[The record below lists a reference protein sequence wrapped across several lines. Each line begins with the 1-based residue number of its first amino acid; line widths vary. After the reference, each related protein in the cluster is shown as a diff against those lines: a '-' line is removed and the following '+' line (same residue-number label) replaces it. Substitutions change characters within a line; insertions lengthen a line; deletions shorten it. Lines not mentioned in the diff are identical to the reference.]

1 MSNNC
6 RPKSCLVKKKKRK
19 KNWKTPES
27 SNKEYLTKERRR
39 RSLFPSQSIKLIM
52 WHNLSETCKSSI
64 NAIAI
69 SVLLPLHTLS
79 HFYPLSARRIQRVDS
94 AVSIQPAILFSSPS
108 DATVLNSPE
117 SGGKRQEEHKGRERE
132 GEFWFPPR
140 KNGSVSQGVREP
152 IRNALT
158 TRCQRF
164 RARFRRNV
172 GTCAY
177 PTRNHVRR
185 EIELVVPQGREG
197 GLSIERARGSQ
208 VRFSAD

>member
-1 MSNNC
+1 MS
-6 RPKSCLVKKKKRK
+6 REKKKRK
-19 KNWKTPES
+19 KNWKTLES
-27 SNKEYLTKERRR
+27 SNLTKERRR

-117 SGGKRQEEHKGRERE
+117 SGGKRQEEYKERE
-132 GEFWFPPR
+132 KERENSDSCLVKMVRFP
-140 KNGSVSQGVREP
+140 KVSVSRLE
-152 IRNALT
+152 
-158 TRCQRF
+158 TR
-164 RARFRRNV
+164 
-172 GTCAY
+172 
-177 PTRNHVRR
+177 
-185 EIELVVPQGREG
+185 
-197 GLSIERARGSQ
+197 
-208 VRFSAD
+208 